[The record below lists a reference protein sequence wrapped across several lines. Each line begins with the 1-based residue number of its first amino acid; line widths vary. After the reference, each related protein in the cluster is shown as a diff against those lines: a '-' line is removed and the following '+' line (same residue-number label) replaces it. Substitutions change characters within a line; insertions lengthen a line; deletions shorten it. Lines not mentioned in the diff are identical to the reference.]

1 MCATR
6 SKVCLLGSVWLLLA
20 SLPSWSYTYD
30 GPQLPPGWL
39 PISTAELTALE
50 TILSEQETTLERQA
64 ETLTTLSTTI
74 ARLETTTER
83 LERSFAEYESAASQ
97 ETTRLRRELWLWRG
111 ATVISAVLAVTFFL
125 R

>member
-30 GPQLPPGWL
+30 GPPLPPGWY
-39 PISTAELTALE
+39 PIHETELTELE

-64 ETLTTLSTTI
+64 ETLTTL
-74 ARLETTTER
+74 RQTTER
-83 LERSFAEYESAASQ
+83 LETTIERLERSLAEYESAVTQ
-97 ETTRLRRELWLWRG
+97 EMTRLRIELWLWRG
-111 ATVISAVLAVTFFL
+111 ATVVSAVLAVTFFL